1 MTRPT
6 ILRIPNPEHTRRVL
20 ETRKAL
26 RLVPTWEG
34 IRKAGEYVAV
44 VHGEMA

>member
-26 RLVPTWEG
+26 RLVPPGEG
-34 IRKAGEYVAV
+34 VWLALPERKAA
-44 VHGEMA
+44 